1 VAHEQELTSTLV
13 QKMLSFRRGDKGEG
27 EIGKLLSGGEDLPSL
42 DEGYLNIALRQ
53 EKGALPPVLC

>member
-1 VAHEQELTSTLV
+1 
-13 QKMLSFRRGDKGEG
+13 MLSFRRGDKGEG